1 MHFLKLARSLKVV
14 HNTHMPNS
22 VQNIQPPSF
31 NDLSQPAQNSSA
43 NYDYGGAG
51 NVYQESTD
59 SMSSAYDLPLSI
71 ISATDG
77 IWTPLFGVALG
88 ISALFLIV
96 IIYSLFR
103 VVQIRLAEKEHFAHQ
118 PRSPE
123 VELLLGHKSEHGA
136 STEGGSQT
144 RQRWQQ
150 VERHIQSTNQND
162 WRLAILE
169 ADIMLD
175 DLISSRGY
183 VGEGLGE
190 KLKQV
195 RPEDLNSIEAAWEA
209 HKIRNK
215 IAHEGSAHELNERE
229 VKRVIGLYKQVFTE
243 AKFI

>member
-1 MHFLKLARSLKVV
+1 MHCLRLARSLKVV
-14 HNTHMPNS
+14 HNIYMLSNA
-22 VQNIQPPSF
+22 QNIQSPSF
-31 NDLSQPAQNSSA
+31 DNT

-51 NVYQESTD
+51 NVYQETTG

-71 ISATDG
+71 MSATDG
-77 IWTPLFGVALG
+77 IWPPLFGLALG
-88 ISALFLIV
+88 ISAIFLIV
-96 IIYSLFR
+96 IIYSTFR
-103 VVQIRLAEKEHFAHQ
+103 VVQIRLAEREHFAHQ
-118 PRSPE
+118 SRSPE
-123 VELLLGHKSEHGA
+123 VGLLLGHKDEHGA
-136 STEGGSQT
+136 ATGGISQT
-144 RQRWQQ
+144 KQRWQQ

-209 HKIRNK
+209 HKVRNK